1 MKWEMHLTLQL
12 VVRCAHL
19 ESDTEQTQSQ
29 QLLSILLIA
38 C

>member
-1 MKWEMHLTLQL
+1 MGNALDLAF
-12 VVRCAHL
+12 VSCAHL

-29 QLLSILLIA
+29 QLLSNLLIA

>member
-1 MKWEMHLTLQL
+1 MGNALDLAF
-12 VVRCAHL
+12 VRCAHL

-29 QLLSILLIA
+29 QLLSNLLIA